1 MRRDILIT
9 HAKMAQVF
17 VHAPLFR
24 SLEKG
29 QQKKQK
35 LDVAYNVGDTS
46 FRFWGPEP
54 LGALDLRVLQGLV
67 ALATYNLP
75 LYGGV
80 KSMLRDGRL
89 RKGRLRLD
97 GEAITEKTIAVRF
110 LLTSFA
116 RLLGYLRPGQATL
129 TRIRESIERI
139 SAVTVVV
146 QRLRSRGSYHLLS
159 GYFEE
164 AATREVVVGL
174 NPIITRAVL
183 RKNDFLRVDMSEVR
197 ALKSDAARLIHS
209 RLHWINHGA
218 QRGVRLETLCG
229 YLYGDYMVSRSA
241 LANRK
246 ATVRKALRELQKIG
260 WVVTE
265 IRDETFLVGR
275 PRLPGRLRSNN
286 ELPHGQTVNVLRSNA
301 ERHYDEGLVTC

>member
-1 MRRDILIT
+1 MSLLRFDRLIMPFT
-9 HAKMAQVF
+9 NYWIRCLQAVAHWQVW
-17 VHAPLFR
+17 LFR
-24 SLEKG
+24 RCCNEG
-29 QQKKQK
+29 
-35 LDVAYNVGDTS
+35 
-46 FRFWGPEP
+46 
-54 LGALDLRVLQGLV
+54 
-67 ALATYNLP
+67 
-75 LYGGV
+75 
-80 KSMLRDGRL
+80 
-89 RKGRLRLD
+89 
-97 GEAITEKTIAVRF
+97 
-110 LLTSFA
+110 
-116 RLLGYLRPGQATL
+116 
-129 TRIRESIERI
+129 
-139 SAVTVVV
+139 
-146 QRLRSRGSYHLLS
+146 
-159 GYFEE
+159 
-164 AATREVVVGL
+164 REVVVGL

-218 QRGVRLETLCG
+218 QRVVRLETLCG

-265 IRDETFLVGR
+265 IRDETFLVER

-301 ERHYDEGLVTC
+301 ECHYDECLVTC